1 MKLRDITFWTILM
14 RQIRTLIKKNKK
26 IEFIFIIYFII

>member
-1 MKLRDITFWTILM
+1 MKLQDITFWTILM
-14 RQIRTLIKKNKK
+14 RQIRTLIKINKK